1 MAPLTDDP
9 LEKARI
15 LARQGATAQAKQLYK
30 ILLESEPAN
39 QRAQDELAALE
50 RRSEQFSALS
60 QLLQQG
66 DHAAV
71 LAKAEVL
78 EKEYPDS
85 VFLLNIIAVA
95 HAALKQFEPAIAR
108 YTKAIEIRPDIA
120 AFHNGLGKVLSEASC
135 QDEAIASF
143 GRALT
148 INPQFTDAYY
158 SLGIALRAVGRHDE
172 AVASVARSVQ
182 LEPNSAEMIHHYGA
196 ALCDAGRY
204 QEALAPLRRALQ
216 IAPGVIGTHIYLSIA
231 LNKLGR
237 YSEDLVCLNEIL
249 KIDPTVADVRGQ
261 KLFLQA
267 MMCDWAS
274 RGEDAEMFP
283 TLGIEGAVLRP
294 FVMLSLEDNPARHK
308 SRSENFAR
316 QRYNQP
322 EFPPIAVPAVRPER
336 LRIGYFSADFNDHPT
351 MYLLVRLLEL
361 HDRTQFQVYAYSYGP
376 PAQDPMRARAEAAVD
391 VYRDVHH
398 LGAAEIAKLARE
410 DGIDIAV
417 DLMGYTKN
425 ARTEIFAR
433 RPAPVQINYLGYP
446 GTMGA
451 PFIDYIIADKTLI
464 PPEQR
469 MHFCEKII
477 YMPNSYQAT
486 DNRREVSARA
496 VTRAEMGLPENG
508 FVFCCFNNSF
518 KISPAEFDV
527 WMRLLEKVEGSVLW
541 LLNSNPWFEPNLRRE
556 AQKRN
561 IDPERLEFA
570 QRVPTSDHLA
580 RHRLADLFLDTFNY
594 NAHSTAS
601 DALWSGLPVVTK
613 VGQGFAS
620 RVGASLLNAIGLA
633 ELITG
638 SEEEY
643 ERLALELA
651 LNPAKLGELKAKLSE
666 HRLKKPLFDS
676 EKFAK
681 HIEQAY
687 RQIYGRYID
696 GKTPEDI
703 EIAAN

>member
-15 LARQGATAQAKQLYK
+15 LVRQGATAQAKQLYK
-30 ILLESEPAN
+30 ILLESEPGN

-78 EKEYPDS
+78 EQEHPDS
-85 VFLLNIIAVA
+85 VFLLNTMAVA

-120 AFHNGLGKVLSEASC
+120 AFHNGLGKVLSEASR

-148 INPQFTDAYY
+148 ISPRFTDAYY

-172 AVASVARSVQ
+172 AVASVARAVQ
-182 LEPNSAEMIHHYGA
+182 LEPNSAEIIHHHGA

-274 RGEDAEMFP
+274 RDEDAEMFP
-283 TLGIEGAVLRP
+283 TLGIEGAALRP

-322 EFPPIAVPAVRPER
+322 ELPPIAIPAARPER

-361 HDRTQFQVYAYSYGP
+361 HDRAQFQVYAYSYGP
-376 PAQDPMRARAEAAVD
+376 PVQDAMRVRAEAAVD

-433 RPAPVQINYLGYP
+433 QAAAVQINYLGYP

-477 YMPNSYQAT
+477 DMPNSYQAT
-486 DNRREVSARA
+486 DNTREISARA
-496 VTRAEMGLPENG
+496 VTRSEMGLPENG

-541 LLNSNPWFEPNLRRE
+541 LLNSNPWVEPNLRRE

-561 IDPERLEFA
+561 IDPERLVFA
-570 QRVPTSDHLA
+570 QRVPISDHLA

-613 VGQGFAS
+613 FGQGFAS
-620 RVGASLLNAIGLA
+620 RVGAGLLNAIDLA
-633 ELITG
+633 ELITK

-651 LNPAKLGELKAKLSE
+651 LNPAKLGELKEKLSE

-676 EKFAK
+676 EKFAR

-687 RQIYGRYID
+687 RRIYGRYID
-696 GKTPEDI
+696 AKAPEDI